1 MDHSTKKLYMRA
13 NFSVQVIP
21 SSLHKDVNGRWRCK
35 VKIDGNAT
43 ADQRHDM
50 AGDSAD
56 LSQYKE
62 EELISLV
69 REGVIPVDIV
79 VGCDEYAIELDFEKI
94 PGVTREHLE
103 GRAL

>member
-1 MDHSTKKLYMRA
+1 MRA

-43 ADQRHDM
+43 ASQRYDM

-56 LSQYKE
+56 LSEYKA
-62 EELISLV
+62 EELIPLV
-69 REGVIPVDIV
+69 RKGVIPVDIV
-79 VGCDEYAIELDFEKI
+79 VGCDEYAIELDFDNI
-94 PGVTREHLE
+94 PGATNHQ
-103 GRAL
+103 GSAL

>member
-1 MDHSTKKLYMRA
+1 MAHINKKLYMRA

-21 SSLHKDVNGRWRCK
+21 SSLHKDVDGRWCCK

-43 ADQRHDM
+43 ASQRYDM
-50 AGDSAD
+50 AGDVAD

-62 EELISLV
+62 EELIPLV
-69 REGVIPVDIV
+69 RKGVIPGDIV
-79 VGCDEYAIELDFEKI
+79 VNCDEYTFELDFDKM
-94 PGVTREHLE
+94 PGVTWEDLE